1 MAKKFLEPEEVMD
14 RKMKRLALETKDD
27 VYDVLGH
34 LFRNFGPAMVTEQLA
49 AYVRDQADTAFG
61 VLAPMEDPEGPRSLA
76 TARAWDVSA
85 AMAEGL
91 HRLVEEYEL

>member
-1 MAKKFLEPEEVMD
+1 MAKKILEPEELMN
-14 RKMKRLALETKDD
+14 RKMKRLALETKED

-34 LFRNFGPAMVTEQLA
+34 LFRQFGPAMVTEQLA
-49 AYVRDQADTAFG
+49 SYVRDQADQAFG
-61 VLAPMEDPEGPRSLA
+61 VLAPIEDPEGPKGLA

-91 HRLVEEYEL
+91 HHLVEEYEL